1 MNDPLIGSNWKALYI
16 YMADD
21 KLLWE
26 SESHQDI
33 YLIKVLK
40 RSKNDKNVFLR
51 KHLVILY
58 NSARDIIF
66 YFMNFQFAA

>member
-1 MNDPLIGSNWKALYI
+1 ME
-16 YMADD
+16 DD

-26 SESHQDI
+26 SESHLDI